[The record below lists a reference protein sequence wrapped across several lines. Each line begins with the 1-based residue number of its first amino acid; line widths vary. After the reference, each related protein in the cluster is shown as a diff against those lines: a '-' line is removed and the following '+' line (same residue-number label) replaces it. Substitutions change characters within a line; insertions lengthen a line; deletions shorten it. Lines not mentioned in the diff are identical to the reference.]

1 MNQAVLDR
9 AFAALADPTRRA
21 ALYRQVATM
30 EQDSP
35 PGLMLW
41 QGAEFDALSPKIAGY
56 DPAFDLLRLDKID
69 LSQ

>member
-1 MNQAVLDR
+1 MTAT
-9 AFAALADPTRRA
+9 AEPDPTRRA
-21 ALYRQVATM
+21 ALYRKVATM

-41 QGAEFDALSPKIAGY
+41 QGAEIDALSPKITGY
-56 DPAFDLLRLDKID
+56 DPAFDLLRLDEVD